1 MAGRK
6 AANKTKRG
14 GAAAGGAKRGG
25 AAAGG
30 ARARYAGNVPAARGV
45 QQQAVAPLSQATRDS
60 LKIIISN
67 LPTDVDEAAVRV
79 SRFANPLPHVN

>member
-1 MAGRK
+1 MASRK
-6 AANKTKRG
+6 TANKTKRG

-79 SRFANPLPHVN
+79 SRFC